1 MVARWQV
8 LGALAGETLSDDRAN
23 ATSKDPDID

>member
-8 LGALAGETLSDDRAN
+8 LGALAVETLSGDRAN
-23 ATSKDPDID
+23 AKSKDPEID